1 MAKLVVLNEGLAG
14 QSCELKSEKTTI
26 GRVEDN
32 NFPLPVGSVSSHH
45 YEILLRGQEVV
56 VKDLNSTNGT
66 FVNGQQVTKEA
77 VLKPGQTLRLGQV
90 EIRLEDPNA
99 PAVPVGPA
107 TTAGVPAVA
116 PIKKPLASTM
126 VISKGV
132 SMEQLEQGPQ
142 GFDSTKGVFTRKRN
156 NANLWFIIGGVIIFL
171 VIVGII
177 IKILLSMKSSGS

>member
-14 QSCELKSEKTTI
+14 QSIDLKSEKTTI

-32 NFPLPVGSVSSHH
+32 NFALPVGSVSSHH
-45 YEILLRGQEVV
+45 CEILLRGTEVV

-90 EIRLEDPNA
+90 EIRLDDPNA
-99 PAVPVGPA
+99 PA
-107 TTAGVPAVA
+107 AVA

-142 GFDSTKGVFTRKRN
+142 GFDTKGVFTRKRN
-156 NANLWFIIGGVIIFL
+156 NTNLIFIVGGVVLAL
-171 VIVGII
+171 VIVGILI
-177 IKILLSMKSSGS
+177 